1 MSVLSVTKH
10 YRAMVIA
17 HEQAAHRVLIQ
28 AHAQML
34 TALQPSLD
42 NLYRQINETPPDIPI
57 PLHWLYSHN
66 RLNSVKQDVENAVN
80 SYGQLAQVIAGQ
92 AQQQAIKLG
101 GQTAQAQ
108 LQASVT
114 PESNMLF
121 DSAHPQQLA
130 QLADAT
136 QGNSPR
142 ARTFDNYGGEA
153 AHGVAQAIIT
163 GVSTGQSVKEI
174 AKGVLNK
181 LKTSLHRAVTAV
193 GAAIMSAFRGAV
205 QGTYQANSDVCIG
218 WIWICEFVNSC
229 AACIAMHGSE
239 HGLDEELDDHVRG
252 HCSQMPIMASGAR
265 GYDGEGADIQSGS
278 DWFDNQD
285 EATQMDILGSQT
297 AYDLYNSGDITLDDF
312 VSVNNDPVWGRSIQV
327 TPLKEL
333 VK

>member
-1 MSVLSVTKH
+1 MTVLSETKK

-34 TALQPSLD
+34 TALQPLL
-42 NLYRQINETPPDIPI
+42 NALYRQMEEKQQADGAI
-57 PLHWLYSHN
+57 PLVWLYEGHK
-66 RLNSVKQDVENAVN
+66 LNAIKQTIENTVN
-80 SYGQLAQVIAGQ
+80 GYGQLAQVIAGQ
-92 AQQQAIKLG
+92 AQQNAIKLG
-101 GQTAQAQ
+101 GQAAQAQ

-114 PESNMLF
+114 PDSNMIF

-136 QGNSPR
+136 QANSPR
-142 ARTFDNYGGEA
+142 ARTFDNYGQEA

-174 AKGVLNK
+174 ARGVLNK

-193 GAAIMSAFRGAV
+193 GSAIISAFRGAV
-205 QGTYQANSDVCIG
+205 QATYRENIDVIVG
-218 WIWICEFVNSC
+218 WVWVTQPTGACM
-229 AACIAMHGSE
+229 ACIAMSGTLH
-239 HGLDEELDDHVRG
+239 DVAEELDDHVNGR
-252 HCSQMPIMASGAR
+252 CVPVPLLASDAR
-265 GYDGEGADIQSGS
+265 GSNGQGLDVPSGQ
-278 DWFDNQD
+278 DLLDNMD
-285 EATQMDILGSQT
+285 EADMIDAMGVQ
-297 AYDLYNSGDITLDDF
+297 AYALYQSGDITLDDF
-312 VSVNNDPVWGRSIQV
+312 VSVNNDPVWGKSIQV